1 MDGFYQ
7 WVRNIAACLIFMSL
21 ILSLLPDGKNVK
33 YIRHFMGMV
42 LILVVLAPAGKLLR
56 LEESFSELAVSLERD
71 REREEFKDELKL
83 MGEEYTDSV
92 VKSYEEE
99 LAVQAGRFLSEAGF
113 SYESVRVEIDGEE
126 GSASLGQIRAVEV
139 NLSSGEETGEE
150 DSGQIVIEKKRVQ
163 ILDEE
168 PERGS
173 YREEAEDGEFRRLLS
188 EELSVPADSVHIFR

>member
-21 ILSLLPDGKNVK
+21 ILRLLSDGKNVK

-56 LEESFSELAVSLERD
+56 LEESFSELAVSLEQD

-113 SYESVRVEIDGEE
+113 SYESVRVEIDVEE

-139 NLSSGEETGEE
+139 NMSSGEETGEE

-173 YREEAEDGEFRRLLS
+173 YREEAEDGELRRLLS

>member
-21 ILSLLPDGKNVK
+21 ILRLLPDGKNVK

-99 LAVQAGRFLSEAGF
+99 LAVQAGRFLSEAGV
-113 SYESVRVEIDGEE
+113 SYESVRVEIDGAE

-150 DSGQIVIEKKRVQ
+150 DG
-163 ILDEE
+163 
-168 PERGS
+168 
-173 YREEAEDGEFRRLLS
+173 EDL
-188 EELSVPADSVHIFR
+188 

>member
-21 ILSLLPDGKNVK
+21 ILRLLPDGKNVK

-92 VKSYEEE
+92 IKSYEEE

-139 NLSSGEETGEE
+139 NMSSGEETGEE

-173 YREEAEDGEFRRLLS
+173 YREEAEDGELRRLLS

>member
-21 ILSLLPDGKNVK
+21 ILRLLPDGKNVK

-71 REREEFKDELKL
+71 REREEFKDEMKL

-92 VKSYEEE
+92 VKSYE
-99 LAVQAGRFLSEAGF
+99 
-113 SYESVRVEIDGEE
+113 
-126 GSASLGQIRAVEV
+126 
-139 NLSSGEETGEE
+139 
-150 DSGQIVIEKKRVQ
+150 
-163 ILDEE
+163 
-168 PERGS
+168 
-173 YREEAEDGEFRRLLS
+173 
-188 EELSVPADSVHIFR
+188 